1 MEFEWS
7 FGRLSSSRRTTQQEQ
22 QQKGRK
28 EKREFYERR
37 LRHDWHSTCH
47 QARAKNL
54 TSVAAFSH
62 LNQSSW
68 PNPNLSIWKRNGSCH
83 LFLIDFVITKTTS
96 KCWLILLWI
105 KLELDWI
112 TKEFSTT
119 VASKDYFLEEIFRKA
134 ISISSKTRHCTQKMW
149 ICHLKRHFATKE

>member
-1 MEFEWS
+1 MIFWPLK
-7 FGRLSSSRRTTQQEQ
+7 FIKKNNTTRTTT
-22 QQKGRK
+22 KG
-28 EKREFYERR
+28 EKREERI
-37 LRHDWHSTCH
+37 LREKTETWLTFHMSSG
-47 QARAKNL
+47 RAKNL

-112 TKEFSTT
+112 TKEFLTT